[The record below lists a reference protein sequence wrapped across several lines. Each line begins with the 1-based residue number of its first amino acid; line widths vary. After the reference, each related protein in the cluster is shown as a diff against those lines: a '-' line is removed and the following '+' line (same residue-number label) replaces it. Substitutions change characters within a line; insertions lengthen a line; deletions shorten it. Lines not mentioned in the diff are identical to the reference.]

1 MFLAS
6 QHLEGVGYDWLS
18 FAKMWRSLNSVSCV
32 KYGKTDIK
40 SGVHKPWVP
49 ICQGDEIWYMA
60 TEYLWDLSVDLGSCH
75 PSITQN
81 FEVAPGFL
89 ENFFINI

>member
-6 QHLEGVGYDWLS
+6 QHLEDVGYDWLS

-49 ICQGDEIWYMA
+49 ICQGD
-60 TEYLWDLSVDLGSCH
+60 
-75 PSITQN
+75 
-81 FEVAPGFL
+81 
-89 ENFFINI
+89 